1 MKNFL
6 RYAYLKGKMIP
17 FNDANISV
25 ATHALHYGTAA
36 FGGMRG
42 IVKDKNVTLFRI
54 REHAHRLSQSARL
67 LLYEISPE
75 KIEDTIKEFVLINRP
90 NTDFYIRPL
99 IYTSSL
105 EFSPRLHDLEKDFLI
120 YGVEFGDYL
129 KSEGVTCCFSSWIR
143 QQDSSVPLRG
153 KISGSYIT
161 SCLAK
166 SEAVERGFDEAILM
180 NSRGKVAE
188 GSAMNIF
195 IVKSGRLITP
205 SINEDILEGI
215 TRDSIIVIA
224 RDLGVP
230 VEERPID
237 RSELLLAD
245 EVFLSGTAAKV
256 VGVNK
261 IENYTFKG
269 ERLIFNKIKDIFAG
283 LLAGEDSR
291 YDKWITRVSI

>member
-283 LLAGEDSR
+283 ILAGEDSR